1 MIVKTFMAVYSLQVF
16 LHTILDCM
24 FKATHLGRYVVCS
37 QFLDEE
43 IKVRSGPSWELEVT
57 NMFRWPSLLTAYV
70 TNDNLLNFCKPCLY
84 HCKWD

>member
-1 MIVKTFMAVYSLQVF
+1 MIVKTFTAVYSLQVF
-16 LHTILDCM
+16 LHTILDSM
-24 FKATHLGRYVVCS
+24 FRATHLDRYVVCS

-43 IKVRSGPSWELEVT
+43 IKIRRLEVT
-57 NMFRWPSLLTAYV
+57 DVFRWPSLLTAYV